1 MFGKGQNT
9 GLVFRKT
16 CIIQCSNIFGLTK
29 CVPLHRLHNTIY
41 NTCSPQVVLK
51 SNDMNKVLHLESQT
65 VLKNKYNSDVDIVV
79 ASLQSTA
86 MLYIIDE
93 WSQSVFMT
101 VHLSSQY
108 NYTHIHS
115 NVHSEEKK
123 RETET
128 SNVLDICTFIKFTNT
143 DSQY

>member
-1 MFGKGQNT
+1 M
-9 GLVFRKT
+9 
-16 CIIQCSNIFGLTK
+16 
-29 CVPLHRLHNTIY
+29 
-41 NTCSPQVVLK
+41 LK

-108 NYTHIHS
+108 NYTHIHY
-115 NVHSEEKK
+115 NVHSVEKK

-128 SNVLDICTFIKFTNT
+128 SNVFDICTFIKFTNT

>member
-1 MFGKGQNT
+1 M
-9 GLVFRKT
+9 
-16 CIIQCSNIFGLTK
+16 
-29 CVPLHRLHNTIY
+29 
-41 NTCSPQVVLK
+41 LK

-65 VLKNKYNSDVDIVV
+65 VLKNKYNSDIVV